1 MIKRIFN
8 SQTKSITIGASLML
22 FSGIASKLLALVRD
36 RLLAGKFGAG
46 EDLDVYFTAFR
57 VPDLVYGILIL
68 GGVATVFL
76 PVFSEYFRKD
86 ENEGWKLAS
95 GVLNSFLI
103 LLVVICGILAFFA
116 PDIVGII
123 APGFSAAQKE
133 ATVDLTRIMFLSPIF
148 FGLSSVFSGVLH
160 YFNRFFA
167 YSLAPVFYNLGIILG
182 IVFFVPFFGL
192 KGLAFGVVIGAVFHW
207 LIQVPVARNSGFK
220 HSAVFGFKHPGCR
233 KIFKLMLPRTV
244 GTAAYHLNLIVVTAI
259 ASTLVA
265 GSIAIFNFSNNLQ
278 YLPVGLFGISFA
290 VASFPV
296 LSRNWA
302 EGDGK
307 VFLDNFFSSF
317 SQLIFLVVPVSF
329 LIFLLRAQIVRLV
342 LGTGEFGW
350 QDTRLTAASLGLFS
364 LGILAAS
371 LVPLLART
379 FYSFQ
384 DTRTPV
390 LIGVATVIINIA
402 LSFLFVSLL
411 QEPGVFQESVRSILK
426 IKDIN
431 NVAVVGLPLA
441 LSISGIFQFLALLAF
456 LKRKLKDVH
465 MRGILKSFNRA
476 FFASL
481 LMAVSIYFSLR
492 VAASF
497 VDMQTFFGV
506 LAQTAFAALVGLLA
520 YFLAARILK
529 FPELELIKGA
539 VVKEFK
545 RDMN

>member
-1 MIKRIFN
+1 
-8 SQTKSITIGASLML
+8 
-22 FSGIASKLLALVRD
+22 
-36 RLLAGKFGAG
+36 
-46 EDLDVYFTAFR
+46 
-57 VPDLVYGILIL
+57 
-68 GGVATVFL
+68 
-76 PVFSEYFRKD
+76 
-86 ENEGWKLAS
+86 
-95 GVLNSFLI
+95 
-103 LLVVICGILAFFA
+103 
-116 PDIVGII
+116 
-123 APGFSAAQKE
+123 
-133 ATVDLTRIMFLSPIF
+133 
-148 FGLSSVFSGVLH
+148 
-160 YFNRFFA
+160 
-167 YSLAPVFYNLGIILG
+167 
-182 IVFFVPFFGL
+182 
-192 KGLAFGVVIGAVFHW
+192 
-207 LIQVPVARNSGFK
+207 
-220 HSAVFGFKHPGCR
+220 
-233 KIFKLMLPRTV
+233 
-244 GTAAYHLNLIVVTAI
+244 
-259 ASTLVA
+259 
-265 GSIAIFNFSNNLQ
+265 
-278 YLPVGLFGISFA
+278 
-290 VASFPV
+290 
-296 LSRNWA
+296 
-302 EGDGK
+302 
-307 VFLDNFFSSF
+307 
-317 SQLIFLVVPVSF
+317 
-329 LIFLLRAQIVRLV
+329 VRLV

>member
-1 MIKRIFN
+1 
-8 SQTKSITIGASLML
+8 
-22 FSGIASKLLALVRD
+22 
-36 RLLAGKFGAG
+36 
-46 EDLDVYFTAFR
+46 
-57 VPDLVYGILIL
+57 
-68 GGVATVFL
+68 
-76 PVFSEYFRKD
+76 
-86 ENEGWKLAS
+86 
-95 GVLNSFLI
+95 
-103 LLVVICGILAFFA
+103 
-116 PDIVGII
+116 
-123 APGFSAAQKE
+123 
-133 ATVDLTRIMFLSPIF
+133 
-148 FGLSSVFSGVLH
+148 
-160 YFNRFFA
+160 
-167 YSLAPVFYNLGIILG
+167 
-182 IVFFVPFFGL
+182 
-192 KGLAFGVVIGAVFHW
+192 
-207 LIQVPVARNSGFK
+207 
-220 HSAVFGFKHPGCR
+220 
-233 KIFKLMLPRTV
+233 MLPRTV

-302 EGDGK
+302 EGDRK